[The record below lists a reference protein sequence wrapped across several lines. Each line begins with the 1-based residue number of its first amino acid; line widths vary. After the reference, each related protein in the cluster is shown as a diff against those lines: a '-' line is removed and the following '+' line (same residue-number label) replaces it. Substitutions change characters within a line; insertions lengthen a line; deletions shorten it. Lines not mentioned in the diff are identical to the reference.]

1 MSLSPTC
8 SASTLVRFPDP
19 LAAGSGNLTNS
30 THALQQSCTVT
41 KKWERHGRAIWRG
54 MLHGKIHMWEA
65 WGWRK
70 CLATTHLLPAT
81 TTCHKRQCC
90 SPCNMHPHRALSVEG
105 FFSPNARG
113 QSFIPFNTKLLSQGR
128 ILLPNR
134 MNFWKNSKR
143 PFWKIILQFFYN
155 RYGCIYARRHRPD
168 IISSYQLISIQLLKK
183 NIP

>member
-19 LAAGSGNLTNS
+19 LADGSGNLTTS
-30 THALQQSCTVT
+30 KIAQQQSCTVT
-41 KKWERHGRAIWRG
+41 KKWERHGRAIWRGG

-90 SPCNMHPHRALSVEG
+90 SLCNMHPHPALSVERFFSPHLSHLRPTPFKTCHKRQRCSPCNMHPALPALRVER
-105 FFSPNARG
+105 FFSPHARG
-113 QSFIPFNTKLLSQGR
+113 QRFS
-128 ILLPNR
+128 
-134 MNFWKNSKR
+134 
-143 PFWKIILQFFYN
+143 
-155 RYGCIYARRHRPD
+155 C
-168 IISSYQLISIQLLKK
+168 
-183 NIP
+183 

>member
-19 LAAGSGNLTNS
+19 LADGSGNLTTS
-30 THALQQSCTVT
+30 KIAQQQSCTVT

-90 SPCNMHPHRALSVEG
+90 SPCNMHPTLPALGVEM
-105 FFSPNARG
+105 FFSLHARG
-113 QSFIPFNTKLLSQGR
+113 QRFIPFNTKLLSYSSNVLRKWSWVTYSVR
-128 ILLPNR
+128 IL
-134 MNFWKNSKR
+134 
-143 PFWKIILQFFYN
+143 KIP
-155 RYGCIYARRHRPD
+155 CPT
-168 IISSYQLISIQLLKK
+168 
-183 NIP
+183 IPMQ

>member
-19 LAAGSGNLTNS
+19 RADGSGNLTTS
-30 THALQQSCTVT
+30 TLALQKSCTVT

-90 SPCNMHPHRALSVEG
+90 SPCNMHPHPALSVER
-105 FFSPNARG
+105 FFSPHLSHLRPT
-113 QSFIPFNTKLLSQGR
+113 SFKTCHNHLPKEAVLIPPAIGIQPSEWKGFLVHTQEGKDISHLTLS
-128 ILLPNR
+128 
-134 MNFWKNSKR
+134 
-143 PFWKIILQFFYN
+143 
-155 RYGCIYARRHRPD
+155 C
-168 IISSYQLISIQLLKK
+168 
-183 NIP
+183 